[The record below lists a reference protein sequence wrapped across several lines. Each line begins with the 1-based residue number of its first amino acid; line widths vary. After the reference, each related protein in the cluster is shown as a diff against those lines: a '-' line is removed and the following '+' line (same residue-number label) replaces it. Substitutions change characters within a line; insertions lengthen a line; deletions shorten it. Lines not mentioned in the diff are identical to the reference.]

1 MKVLIIEDELMA
13 GKRLIAM
20 LANYSKD
27 IEVVATIDN
36 VIDSINFLSE
46 NNPDLIFMDI
56 QLADG
61 LCFEIFEIINV
72 DTPVVFITAYDEYTL
87 QAFKVNS
94 IDYLL
99 KPVQEVE
106 LHRSLKKFEKYR
118 TQNLSVN
125 QLIEKIQSVNKTHK
139 IRFLIKSGKG
149 FSSVET
155 SDIAYFFSDQ
165 KLNSL
170 VTFNQKKF
178 IIDNSLDDLIS
189 KLDPTYFYKI
199 SRKIIVS
206 NKSIKNIEP
215 YFNNRLVL
223 KIEPTPEFDVY
234 VSRKYVR
241 GFRKWLDL

>member
-189 KLDPTYFYKI
+189 KLDPRYFYKI

-206 NKSIKNIEP
+206 MVPFHLE
-215 YFNNRLVL
+215 LH
-223 KIEPTPEFDVY
+223 
-234 VSRKYVR
+234 
-241 GFRKWLDL
+241 

>member
-13 GKRLIAM
+13 AKRLIAM

-36 VIDSINFLSE
+36 IVDSVNFLSE
-46 NNPDLIFMDI
+46 NNPDLVFMDI

-61 LCFEIFEIINV
+61 LCFEIFETVNV
-72 DTPVVFITAYDEYTL
+72 DIPVVFITAYDEYTL

-106 LHRSLKKFEKYR
+106 LHQSLEKFEKYR
-118 TQNLSVN
+118 MQDLNVTQILERIPLLKS
-125 QLIEKIQSVNKTHK
+125 HK
-139 IRFLIKSGKG
+139 IRFLVKSGKG
-149 FSSVET
+149 YSSIET
-155 SDIAYFFSDQ
+155 HNIAYFYSDQ
-165 KLNSL
+165 KLNCL
-170 VTFNQKKF
+170 VTFNNKKF
-178 IIDNSLDDLIS
+178 IVDNSLEGLVS
-189 KLDPTYFYKI
+189 KLDSRFFFKI

-206 NKSIKNIEP
+206 SKSILNIEP

-223 KIEPTPEFDVY
+223 KLEPAPEFDVY

-241 GFRKWLDL
+241 GFREWMDL

>member
-178 IIDNSLDDLIS
+178 IIDNSLV
-189 KLDPTYFYKI
+189 
-199 SRKIIVS
+199 RM
-206 NKSIKNIEP
+206 IE
-215 YFNNRLVL
+215 
-223 KIEPTPEFDVY
+223 K
-234 VSRKYVR
+234 
-241 GFRKWLDL
+241 